1 MSKCLLSVV
10 IAAAMSAVVGV
21 SLAQPGDNG
30 GQPRM
35 YGKGQP
41 ASIGDLPPGRV
52 RERLE
57 SLQPRARQR
66 ALDWLQRLEFPAADL
81 DTLQIN
87 DGGGVFFVDPMLPP
101 ALPDGNP
108 E

>member
-52 RERLE
+52 RERLK
-57 SLQPRARQR
+57 SLPPPARER
-66 ALDWLQRLEFPAADL
+66 ALEWLQRLEFPAADL
-81 DTLQIN
+81 DALQI
-87 DGGGVFFVDPMLPP
+87 DDEGGIFFVEPMLPP
-101 ALPDGNP
+101 PLPAENQD
-108 E
+108 